1 MIAKDGTTVH
11 RTFTQAVKGTQH
23 LTIPMIRDRKVR
35 EGARPLVMLTAYDAP
50 TARLAA
56 ESGID
61 MLLVGDSVGT
71 AVLGYESTVPVT
83 LADIIHHAKA
93 VRRGAPNAHI
103 VADLPFMTYQ
113 VSDEQAVTNAGR
125 LLQEAGVNA
134 VKLEVGQLLA
144 SRVRAIAQAG
154 IPVVG
159 HVGLT
164 PQTADALGGM
174 RVQGQDVDGAREVL
188 ANARAVADAGAYAL
202 VIEVVP
208 AELGRIITE
217 QLDIPTIGI
226 GAGPDC
232 DGQVLVWTDLVGL
245 TAKADDQAFHP
256 RFVQQYL
263 RLNELLGEAFAT
275 FANDVRSGTYPRP
288 EQTYAMNADVAAD
301 LRSGIEAR
309 HDR

>member
-1 MIAKDGTTVH
+1 MIANDAITTSPNPAA
-11 RTFTQAVKGTQH
+11 TEQH
-23 LTIPMIRDRKVR
+23 LSIPMIRSRKIR
-35 EGARPLVMLTAYDAP
+35 NGNMPLVMLTAYDAP

-56 ESGID
+56 EAGID

-71 AVLGYESTVPVT
+71 AVLGYDSTVPVT
-83 LADIIHHAKA
+83 LDDIIHHAKA
-93 VRRGAPNAHI
+93 VRRGAPKAHI

-134 VKLEVGQLLA
+134 VKLEAGHTLA
-144 SRVRAIAQAG
+144 SRVRAIARAG

-174 RVQGQDVDGAREVL
+174 RLQGKDVAGALDVL
-188 ANARAVADAGAYAL
+188 EDARAIAEAGAYAL

-217 QLDIPTIGI
+217 ELAIPTIGI

-232 DGQVLVWTDLVGL
+232 DGQVLVWTDLAGL
-245 TAKADDQAFHP
+245 TAKAADEAFHP

-263 RLNELLGEAFAT
+263 QLNELLAEAFST
-275 FANDVRSGTYPRP
+275 FAQDVRSRAYPRP
-288 EQTYAMNADVAAD
+288 EQTYPMKAAIATE
-301 LRSGIEAR
+301 LRQKLAPGRDE
-309 HDR
+309 

>member
-1 MIAKDGTTVH
+1 MIANDATTTSSNPVA
-11 RTFTQAVKGTQH
+11 TTMEQH
-23 LTIPMIRDRKVR
+23 LSIPMIRSRKIR
-35 EGARPLVMLTAYDAP
+35 NGNMPLVMLTAYDAP
-50 TARLAA
+50 TARLATEA
-56 ESGID
+56 GID

-71 AVLGYESTVPVT
+71 AVLGYDSTVPVT
-83 LADIIHHAKA
+83 LDDIIHHAKA
-93 VRRGAPNAHI
+93 VRRGAPKAHI

-113 VSDEQAVTNAGR
+113 VSDEQAITNAGR

-134 VKLEVGQLLA
+134 VKLEAGHTLA
-144 SRVRAIAQAG
+144 SRVRAIARAG

-174 RVQGQDVDGAREVL
+174 RLQGKDVAGALDVL
-188 ANARAVADAGAYAL
+188 EDARAIAEAGAYAL

-217 QLDIPTIGI
+217 ELVIPTIGI

-232 DGQVLVWTDLVGL
+232 DGQVLVWTDLAGL
-245 TAKADDQAFHP
+245 TAKAADEAFHP

-263 RLNELLGEAFAT
+263 QLNELLAEAFST
-275 FANDVRSGTYPRP
+275 FAQDVRSRAYPRP
-288 EQTYAMNADVAAD
+288 EQTYPMRPAIATELRQRLAAGRD
-301 LRSGIEAR
+301 E
-309 HDR
+309 

>member
-1 MIAKDGTTVH
+1 MIAKDGTIVR

-23 LTIPMIRDRKVR
+23 LTIPMIRERKVR
-35 EGARPLVMLTAYDAP
+35 KGARPLVMLTAYDAP

-93 VRRGAPNAHI
+93 VRRGAPNAHV

-134 VKLEVGQLLA
+134 VKLEAGQLLA
-144 SRVRAIAQAG
+144 RRVRAIAQAG

-174 RVQGQDVDGAREVL
+174 RVQGQDIDGAREVL

-245 TAKADDQAFHP
+245 TAKTDDQAFQP

-263 RLNELLGEAFAT
+263 QLNELLGEVFAT

-288 EQTYAMNADVAAD
+288 EQTYAMKANVAAD
-301 LRSGIEAR
+301 LRSGIEAGR
-309 HDR
+309 DR

>member
-288 EQTYAMNADVAAD
+288 EQTYAMKADVAAD

>member
-1 MIAKDGTTVH
+1 MIAKDGMTVH

-35 EGARPLVMLTAYDAP
+35 KGAQPLVMLTAYDAP

-56 ESGID
+56 KSGID

-71 AVLGYESTVPVT
+71 AVLGYDSTVPVT

-113 VSDEQAVTNAGR
+113 ISDEQAVTNAGR

-134 VKLEVGQLLA
+134 VKLEAGQLLA
-144 SRVRAIAQAG
+144 RRVRAIAQAG

-226 GAGPDC
+226 GAGPGC

-245 TAKADDQAFHP
+245 TAKADDQALHP

-263 RLNELLGEAFAT
+263 QLNELLGEAFAT
-275 FANDVRSGTYPRP
+275 FANDVRSGSYPRP
-288 EQTYAMNADVAAD
+288 EQTYAMKADVAAD
-301 LRSGIEAR
+301 LRSRIEAGR
-309 HDR
+309 DR